1 MRNREKYRVVP
12 GLSLKGPDV
21 LARLKNRSLNIKS
34 MESMQIES
42 PEFAEAMRMDKIELI
57 NKMKS
62 NEKAI
67 EQKKSELR
75 KNASEVQ

>member
-12 GLSLKGPDV
+12 GLSLKGPDI

-75 KNASEVQ
+75 KNA